1 MTCKYCKDE
10 FCINTD
16 CPVIAYCPC
25 AEYVEICRFYEEE
38 SKTNKLTIK
47 ETETYKEFDILI
59 DDTIIGSAE
68 IKYPDME
75 LRNLHIRPDY
85 QNKGF
90 GTQVVKVLVN
100 DYGIKRL
107 CVSAENKKARHIY
120 EKCGFII
127 SKNPNSIEMKINKA
141 IEN

>member
-1 MTCKYCKDE
+1 MICKYCKDE
-10 FCINTD
+10 FCTNANSPACAD
-16 CPVIAYCPC
+16 YCPC
-25 AEYVEICRFYEEE
+25 VEYVELCRFYEEE
-38 SKTNKLTIK
+38 CKTNKLTLEEAEI
-47 ETETYKEFDILI
+47 YKEFDILI
-59 DDTIIGSAE
+59 DDTIIGSVE

-85 QNKGF
+85 QDKGF
-90 GTQVVKVLVN
+90 GTQVVKMLVN

-127 SKNPNSIEMKINKA
+127 DKYSRNIEMKVDK
-141 IEN
+141 